1 MKVKI
6 IVTEDNGTITE
17 NEGDA
22 VIFCLRQGDKNQDM
36 CGMVGEFS
44 LKDIDRMGS
53 VFENMIHMAV
63 TQGMLELFGGIEN

>member
-44 LKDIDRMGS
+44 L
-53 VFENMIHMAV
+53 
-63 TQGMLELFGGIEN
+63 

>member
-22 VIFCLRQGDKNQDM
+22 VIFWRNKEAEVT
-36 CGMVGEFS
+36 VGKIS
-44 LKDIDRMGS
+44 
-53 VFENMIHMAV
+53 
-63 TQGMLELFGGIEN
+63 GG